1 MEPGRNR
8 KYQQIIISTEI
19 ETVIEKLPTDKS
31 PGTTASQANSIKHLR
46 RVNTYPSEMP
56 SVNCRGRSNSF
67 FFFFHLFLL
76 FGG

>member
-31 PGTTASQANSIKHLR
+31 PGTTAFTSKFYQTFEKS
-46 RVNTYPSEMP
+46 
-56 SVNCRGRSNSF
+56 
-67 FFFFHLFLL
+67 
-76 FGG
+76 